1 MFYILTLIFFFFSAN
16 TKVSQISDPTSEL
29 LKAGFFSSA
38 DETAVFS
45 GLF

>member
-1 MFYILTLIFFFFSAN
+1 MFYILTLIFFFSAN